1 MDSSYSSGQVLYDD
15 LDLLLPS
22 GLTLP
27 ANARRLAGYDVDYSR
42 LVLNRMLGLNTTYIT
57 QATFG
62 EMYIAL
68 REGDCDLAVSAV
80 EFNPAR
86 CAPPPALSLQS
97 APTRR

>member
-1 MDSSYSSGQVLYDD
+1 MRPFAFGRLGADSLLAPSSQPFTMDSSYSSGQVLYDD

-62 EMYIAL
+62 EM
-68 REGDCDLAVSAV
+68 
-80 EFNPAR
+80 
-86 CAPPPALSLQS
+86 
-97 APTRR
+97 